1 MNLDEYQKE
10 ASRTECNQGAALN
23 RIAGGHLDDVDY
35 SKKTLVPTRMNHAL
49 IGLTSELGE
58 LAKLFENWIYYGG
71 DEPNTAHLLEEVG
84 DVMWRLAEL
93 CNAMGIRLQ
102 CAIDANIAKLKV
114 RYPEKW
120 TGEKAD
126 RANRNK
132 EAERNA
138 IVEIMEKAVGD
149 EKDYPLGKLRR
160 IDPKSEM
167 IDDECPQC
175 KGLGWMPPHNEMN
188 SGGVC
193 GVCKGTGTTKRPARP
208 SEMKTPIPSEKPQ
221 EYSGM
226 DTDLGH

>member
-10 ASRTECNQGAALN
+10 ASRTECDQRKSLGRMAY
-23 RIAGGHLDDVDY
+23 DDIDDNCP
-35 SKKTLVPTRMNHAL
+35 SKYLKPIRMNHAL
-49 IGLTSELGE
+49 IGLISELGE

-71 DEPNTAHLLEEVG
+71 DEPNTSHLLEEVG

-138 IVEIMEKAVGD
+138 IVEIMEKSVTLSGHSTTSFEEVRAAVNR
-149 EKDYPLGKLRR
+149 E
-160 IDPKSEM
+160 
-167 IDDECPQC
+167 
-175 KGLGWMPPHNEMN
+175 
-188 SGGVC
+188 
-193 GVCKGTGTTKRPARP
+193 
-208 SEMKTPIPSEKPQ
+208 TPIPPEKHQ

>member
-1 MNLDEYQKE
+1 MKWSTIMNLDEYQKE
-10 ASRTECNQGAALN
+10 ASRTECDQFRSLDRMTKGNLDSFAA
-23 RIAGGHLDDVDY
+23 IED
-35 SKKTLVPTRMNHAL
+35 LVPIRMNHAL
-49 IGLTSELGE
+49 IGLSSELGE
-58 LAKLFENWIYYGG
+58 LSKLLENWIYYGG

-132 EAERNA
+132 ESERNA
-138 IVEIMEKAVGD
+138 IVEIMEKAIGD
-149 EKDYPLGKLRR
+149 EKDYPLGKLR
-160 IDPKSEM
+160 IPTNH
-167 IDDECPQC
+167 
-175 KGLGWMPPHNEMN
+175 PP
-188 SGGVC
+188 
-193 GVCKGTGTTKRPARP
+193 
-208 SEMKTPIPSEKPQ
+208 EKHQ